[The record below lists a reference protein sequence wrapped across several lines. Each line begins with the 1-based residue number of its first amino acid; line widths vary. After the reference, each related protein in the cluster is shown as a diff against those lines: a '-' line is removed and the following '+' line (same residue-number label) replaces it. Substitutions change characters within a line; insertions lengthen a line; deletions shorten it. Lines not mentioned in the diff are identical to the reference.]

1 MDPGEAMGVH
11 IPDSEI
17 QNIIPIRQ
25 SEADVQKQNLNS
37 LKMQL
42 QSNNKQGVLKLKIKK
57 GNQATLNADAIQN

>member
-25 SEADVQKQNLNS
+25 SEADVQK
-37 LKMQL
+37 
-42 QSNNKQGVLKLKIKK
+42 
-57 GNQATLNADAIQN
+57 